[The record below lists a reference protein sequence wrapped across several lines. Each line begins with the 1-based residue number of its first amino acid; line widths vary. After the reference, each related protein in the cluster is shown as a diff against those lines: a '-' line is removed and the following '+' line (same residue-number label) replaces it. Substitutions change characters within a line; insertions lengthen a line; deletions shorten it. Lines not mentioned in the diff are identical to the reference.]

1 MATESQGASHPP
13 VPTETQ
19 ESTLSSHVPDPA
31 ETNNEKHLGENG
43 EKAASPLP
51 GSKDEPATAAPAPT
65 PKPLAFWLVF
75 VSLCLSAFTANLN
88 ATILTTV
95 MPLIVREIDAGPQYI
110 WINAAY
116 AISAAAIQPTCGQL
130 ANIYGRRW
138 PMIISL
144 ALFTLGSGISGGATD
159 LGMLVGGRTVQGL
172 GGGGVMMLMEVI
184 VSDLLPQRER
194 AQYLGIV
201 LSTGSLAVLIGPI
214 IGGAFG
220 TEATW
225 RWCFYISVPIGGIGF
240 ILAAAFLRL
249 KSPKHETWQRALARV
264 DFVGNA
270 LFIAATCSV
279 LIGLVMGG
287 QLHPWGSANVIV
299 PIVLG
304 AIGWVAFGA
313 LQVFSLSKEPIMPPR
328 LFSNRTAVTGF
339 VNNFISCMLLEW
351 TVYYLPFYFQTLKGS
366 SQLFS
371 SVQVLPFN
379 VFLVPSA
386 IINGGIMAKTGKY
399 KVLHLLGFAFFAL
412 ASGLFSRMDEN
423 TPTAEWVFWQFFGA
437 YGLGCLIMSI
447 LPAIQASL
455 PEADVASS
463 TGVHAFLRSFGF
475 VWGFTIPS
483 LVVNNQVNRNLY
495 LITDPEIQGAVAGG
509 GAFSQAH
516 SPLLNS
522 LTGETQAQV
531 YRVYALSLQ
540 AVWYV
545 ALAFSLLGFLLVFA
559 EKQLKLRESLGETE
573 FGLQEEQKPPT
584 KEAV

>member
-1 MATESQGASHPP
+1 
-13 VPTETQ
+13 
-19 ESTLSSHVPDPA
+19 
-31 ETNNEKHLGENG
+31 
-43 EKAASPLP
+43 
-51 GSKDEPATAAPAPT
+51 
-65 PKPLAFWLVF
+65 
-75 VSLCLSAFTANLN
+75 
-88 ATILTTV
+88 
-95 MPLIVREIDAGPQYI
+95 
-110 WINAAY
+110 
-116 AISAAAIQPTCGQL
+116 
-130 ANIYGRRW
+130 
-138 PMIISL
+138 
-144 ALFTLGSGISGGATD
+144 
-159 LGMLVGGRTVQGL
+159 MLVAGRTVQGL

-249 KSPKHETWQRALARV
+249 KTPQHDTWTKAIARI
-264 DFVGNA
+264 DFLGNF
-270 LFIAATCSV
+270 LFIASTCSMLV
-279 LIGLVMGG
+279 GLIMGG
-287 QLHPWGSANVIV
+287 QLYPWSSARVVV

-304 AIGWVAFGA
+304 GIGWLVFAGQ
-313 LQVFSLSKEPIMPPR
+313 QVSPFCKEPIMPPR

-339 VNNFISCMLLEW
+339 INNFISCMLLEW

-386 IINGGIMAKTGKY
+386 IINGGIMAKTGNY
-399 KVLHLLGFAFFAL
+399 KFLHWAGFAFFAL
-412 ASGLFSRMDEN
+412 ASGLFSSMDE
-423 TPTAEWVFWQFFGA
+423 TTSTVKWVFWQFFGA
-437 YGLGCLIMSI
+437 YGLGSLIMSI
-447 LPAIQASL
+447 LPAIQSSL

-483 LVVNNQVNRNLY
+483 LIVNNQVNRNLY
-495 LITDPEIQGAVAGG
+495 LITDPEVQEAVAGG
-509 GAFSQAH
+509 GAFSEAY

-522 LTGETQAQV
+522 LTGETKTQV
-531 YRVYALSLQ
+531 LRLYTVSLQ
-540 AVWYV
+540 TVWYA
-545 ALAFSLLGFLLVFA
+545 ALAFSLLGFLLVFV
-559 EKQLKLRESLGETE
+559 EKQLKLRESLQTE
-573 FGLQEEQKPPT
+573 FGLEEEQKPET
-584 KEAV
+584 KESV